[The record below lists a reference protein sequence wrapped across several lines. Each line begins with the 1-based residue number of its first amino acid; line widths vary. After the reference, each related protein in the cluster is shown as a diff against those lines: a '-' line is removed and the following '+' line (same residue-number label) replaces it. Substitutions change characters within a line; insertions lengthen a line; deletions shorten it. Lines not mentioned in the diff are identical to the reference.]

1 MRTVQLLHHV
11 YAAMQLYACT
21 AVHVRVQLHSY
32 YTGLCINFS
41 PLLKIIAI
49 FGQKMF
55 TSTEFRSKFV
65 ETYYLKFV
73 KLEVAR
79 ILGYIYTCVPLVPL
93 IKYQY
98 STQS

>member
-1 MRTVQLLHHV
+1 
-11 YAAMQLYACT
+11 
-21 AVHVRVQLHSY
+21 
-32 YTGLCINFS
+32 
-41 PLLKIIAI
+41 
-49 FGQKMF
+49 MF
-55 TSTEFRSKFV
+55 TSTDFRSKFV

>member
-1 MRTVQLLHHV
+1 MYTRSAQYDTVNYRAV
-11 YAAMQLYACT
+11 YQFFAAFENN
-21 AVHVRVQLHSY
+21 S
-32 YTGLCINFS
+32 N
-41 PLLKIIAI
+41 

-79 ILGYIYTCVPLVPL
+79 ILGYIYSCVPLVPVL
-93 IKYQY
+93 KYQY
-98 STQS
+98 CCILNLVR

>member
-1 MRTVQLLHHV
+1 MCSYAAVRVYGCTCTRTAAQLLYRAV
-11 YAAMQLYACT
+11 YQFFAAFENN
-21 AVHVRVQLHSY
+21 S
-32 YTGLCINFS
+32 N
-41 PLLKIIAI
+41 

-79 ILGYIYTCVPLVPL
+79 ILGYIYTCVPLNLVPV